1 MRSKEEILEW
11 VRAVLRREFQFRD
24 EELLPTTRLLEDLD
38 LDSIDAIDIAVRM
51 EEELGVEI
59 EEADLKALRTLEDV
73 VELVHERGA

>member
-1 MRSKEEILEW
+1 VRSKDEILEW
-11 VRAVLRREFQFRD
+11 VRGVLRREFQFRD

-59 EEADLKALRTLEDV
+59 EESDLKALRTLEDV

>member
-1 MRSKEEILEW
+1 MRSKQEILEW
-11 VRAVLRREFQFRD
+11 VRGVLRREFQFCD
-24 EELLPTTRLLEDLD
+24 EELLPATRLLEDLD

-73 VELVHERGA
+73 VELVRERSA

>member
-11 VRAVLRREFQFRD
+11 VRGVLRREFQFRD
-24 EELLPTTRLLEDLD
+24 EELLPATRLLEDLD